1 MVGVVL
7 WIMGFGLVLV
17 VCKVLV
23 QIGLILGQMDVI
35 ELNEVFVVQV
45 LVVICDLGLLD
56 DVVYVN
62 FNGGVIVLG
71 YLFGVFGGWLVMIV
85 VYQLKWIG
93 GCYVLC
99 IMCIGVG
106 QGIVLIIECV

>member
-1 MVGVVL
+1 
-7 WIMGFGLVLV
+7 MGFGLVFV
-17 VCKVLV
+17 ICWVLECV
-23 QIGLILGQMDVI
+23 GLSIYDMDVI

-45 LVVICDLGLLD
+45 LGVLCELGLFD
-56 DVVYVN
+56 DVLYVN

-71 YLFGVFGGWLVMIV
+71 YLLGMSGVRLVLV
-85 VYQLKWIG
+85 VSYELYWCN

-106 QGIVLIIECV
+106 QGIVMILECV